1 MKIEM
6 PRISEKL
13 QDGGDLLT
21 ALERG
26 DAENLLFKNQMIS
39 GEILEDVEIKGC
51 IFQNCR
57 ILGGR
62 LTRISVWDSSFR
74 SCDFSNC
81 VIEDGYFQRVEFL
94 GCKLTGTSSV
104 SSVLKDVY
112 LEDCSCRMWNLSNA
126 TIKTV
131 GFNRCDC
138 TSAVFSMW
146 DRKNLSFYESRFSGC
161 NFFKTP
167 LKDIDFSTCSID
179 GLMLSGEELK
189 GAVIAAHQAQEL
201 VGLLGVKVK

>member
-1 MKIEM
+1 MKIEL
-6 PRISEKL
+6 PRIGGNL
-13 QDGGDLLT
+13 QEGQSLLDT
-21 ALERG
+21 LEQST
-26 DAENLLFKNQMIS
+26 AENLLFRNQLIS

-81 VIEDGYFQRVEFL
+81 VMEDGYFQRVEFL
-94 GCKLTGTSSV
+94 GCKLNGTVSV

-126 TIKTV
+126 TLKTV

-138 TSAVFSMW
+138 TAAVFSMW

-167 LKDIDFSTCSID
+167 LKDIDFSTCTID
-179 GLMLSGEELK
+179 GLLVSGGELK
-189 GAVIAAHQAQEL
+189 GAMIAADQAQDL
-201 VGLLGVKVK
+201 VGLLGVKIK

>member
-1 MKIEM
+1 MKIEL
-6 PRISEKL
+6 PRIGGNL
-13 QDGGDLLT
+13 QEGRDLLA

-26 DAENLLFKNQMIS
+26 EAENLLFRNQLIS

-81 VIEDGYFQRVEFL
+81 VMEDGYFQRTEFL
-94 GCKLTGTSSV
+94 GCKLIGTSSV

-126 TIKTV
+126 TMKTV

-138 TSAVFSMW
+138 TAAIFSMW
-146 DRKNLSFYESRFSGC
+146 DRKNLSFHESRFSGC

-179 GLMLSGEELK
+179 GLLLSGGELK
-189 GAVIAAHQAQEL
+189 GAMIAADQAQDL
-201 VGLLGVKVK
+201 VGLLGVKIK